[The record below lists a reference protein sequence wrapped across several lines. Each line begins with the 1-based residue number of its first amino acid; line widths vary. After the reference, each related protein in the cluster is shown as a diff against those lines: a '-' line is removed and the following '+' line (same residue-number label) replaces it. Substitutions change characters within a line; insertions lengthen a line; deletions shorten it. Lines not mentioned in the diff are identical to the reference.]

1 MKMKKRISFAAMLTV
16 LTLAVTGCGGDFPEM
31 SDTEYN
37 MIVNYAAGLLLRY
50 AKGTPD
56 RMTYLDA
63 AYTPEHLVGIQ
74 PEETDPSSAE
84 AAGSPESGAE
94 ASAEAGVSASEAA
107 PPAQE
112 APAGTLAEP
121 ETETE
126 PPVQE
131 APDGTLTEPETETEP
146 PAQDAPAGT
155 PAGTEQTADT
165 AEQPAGGAEQP
176 AETGEQPVSAEIPAD
191 RVSIEASS
199 LQRIANGATVEYTGY
214 SVRNT
219 YPDSQTQGAVSA
231 APGDKLLVANFTIHN
246 LTGDTIRFNT
256 ANMNPQFKLLINGDV
271 QGFTMVTMIANDFS
285 GMDAQIPAGGR
296 TEAVLLM
303 EVPED
308 LAKSVNTLDLMVV
321 RGADPQTIQLE

>member
-31 SDTEYN
+31 SDSEYN

-63 AYTPEHLVGIQ
+63 AYTPEHLVGVQ
-74 PEETDPSSAE
+74 PEE
-84 AAGSPESGAE
+84 
-94 ASAEAGVSASEAA
+94 AA
-107 PPAQE
+107 PSPAD
-112 APAGTLAEP
+112 P
-121 ETETE
+121 ETEAA

-131 APDGTLTEPETETEP
+131 APDETPAEPETETEP
-146 PAQDAPAGT
+146 PAQDAPDGT
-155 PAGTEQTADT
+155 PAGTEQPADT
-165 AEQPAGGAEQP
+165 AEQPAGGGEQP
-176 AETGEQPVSAEIPAD
+176 ADTGEQPVSAEIPAD

-285 GMDAQIPAGGR
+285 GMDAQIPPGGR

>member
-16 LTLAVTGCGGDFPEM
+16 LSLAVTGCGGNFPEM
-31 SDTEYN
+31 SDSEYN

-63 AYTPEHLVGIQ
+63 AYTPEHLVDIQ
-74 PEETDPSSAE
+74 PEEVPAPPAE
-84 AAGSPESGAE
+84 PAGLPESGTE
-94 ASAEAGVSASEAA
+94 TPAEAGTAVSEAD
-107 PPAQE
+107 PA
-112 APAGTLAEP
+112 
-121 ETETE
+121 
-126 PPVQE
+126 
-131 APDGTLTEPETETEP
+131 
-146 PAQDAPAGT
+146 AQDAPAGT
-155 PAGTEQTADT
+155 PAEPEPEADPAAQDAPSGTPAEPDPGADPAAQDAPSET
-165 AEQPAGGAEQP
+165 PAGPEQPAD
-176 AETGEQPVSAEIPAD
+176 TVEQPVSADIPAD

-246 LTGDTIRFNT
+246 LTGDTVRFNT
-256 ANMNPQFKLLINGDV
+256 AGMNPQFKLLINGDV

-285 GMDAQIPAGGR
+285 GMDAQIPPGGR
-296 TEAVLLM
+296 TDAVLLM

>member
-16 LTLAVTGCGGDFPEM
+16 LSLAVTGCGGNFPEM
-31 SDTEYN
+31 SDSEYN

-74 PEETDPSSAE
+74 PEEAAPSPAE
-84 AAGSPESGAE
+84 PAGTPESGAE
-94 ASAEAGVSASEAA
+94 ASAEANAAASEAA

-112 APAGTLAEP
+112 ASDGTPAEAGTA
-121 ETETE
+121 
-126 PPVQE
+126 VSE
-131 APDGTLTEPETETEP
+131 ADPA
-146 PAQDAPAGT
+146 AQDAPSET
-155 PAGTEQTADT
+155 PAGP
-165 AEQPAGGAEQP
+165 EQPAD
-176 AETGEQPVSAEIPAD
+176 TVEQPVSADIPAD

-246 LTGDTIRFNT
+246 LTGDTVRFNT
-256 ANMNPQFKLLINGDV
+256 AGMNPQFKLLINGDV

-285 GMDAQIPAGGR
+285 GMDAQIPPGGR
-296 TEAVLLM
+296 TDAVLLM

>member
-16 LTLAVTGCGGDFPEM
+16 LSLAVTGCGGNFPEM
-31 SDTEYN
+31 SDSEYN

-74 PEETDPSSAE
+74 PEEAAPSPAE
-84 AAGSPESGAE
+84 PAGTPESGAE
-94 ASAEAGVSASEAA
+94 ASAEANAAASEAA

-112 APAGTLAEP
+112 ASDGTPADP
-121 ETETE
+121 ETEAA

-131 APDGTLTEPETETEP
+131 APDGTPAEAGTAVSEADPA
-146 PAQDAPAGT
+146 AQDAPSET
-155 PAGTEQTADT
+155 PAGP
-165 AEQPAGGAEQP
+165 EQPAD
-176 AETGEQPVSAEIPAD
+176 TVEQPVSADIPAD

-246 LTGDTIRFNT
+246 LTGDTVRFNT
-256 ANMNPQFKLLINGDV
+256 AGMNPQFKLLINGDV

-285 GMDAQIPAGGR
+285 GMDAQIPPGGR
-296 TEAVLLM
+296 TDAVLLM